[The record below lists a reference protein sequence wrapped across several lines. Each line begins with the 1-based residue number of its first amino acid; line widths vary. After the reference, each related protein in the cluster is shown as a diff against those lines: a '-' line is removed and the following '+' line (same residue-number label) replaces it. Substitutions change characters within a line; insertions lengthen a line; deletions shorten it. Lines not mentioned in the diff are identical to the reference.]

1 MFVKRAVR
9 IPIVETVA
17 LLFRRISVPH
27 RTLCFYILSRILR
40 IIRGREV
47 SVKFTEISTIITGL
61 AEYVA
66 YALRIVTQ
74 RADRTCRVTVQR
86 YTTAIRIH
94 TGQQHST
101 MGAAQRT
108 VALSGSQH
116 HRFTCESI
124 YVRSM
129 HGVSPEVYFISETF
143 LVPEAHCLITVLVRK
158 YINNIGMFR
167 LFDYLLRS
175 LATLCRKQCQASHQK
190 IYRFHIYLSYKM
202 INNKR

>member
-101 MGAAQRT
+101 MRAAQRT

-143 LVPEAHCLITVLVRK
+143 LIPEAHCLIAILIRK
-158 YINNIGMFR
+158 YIDDVWMFR
-167 LFDYLLRS
+167 LLCHLLGGFTALR
-175 LATLCRKQCQASHQK
+175 CKEGQASHQ
-190 IYRFHIYLSYKM
+190 
-202 INNKR
+202 

>member
-74 RADRTCRVTVQR
+74 RADRTCRITVQR
-86 YTTAIRIH
+86 YTTTIRIH

-101 MGAAQRT
+101 MGATQRT
-108 VALSGSQH
+108 VALSRSQH
-116 HRFTCESI
+116 HRFTCEGI

-129 HGVSPEVYFISETF
+129 HGVSPKVYLISETF
-143 LVPEAHCLITVLVRK
+143 LIPEAHCLIAILIRK
-158 YINNIGMFR
+158 YIDDVWMFR
-167 LFDYLLRS
+167 LLCHLFGSFTALRCKEGQ
-175 LATLCRKQCQASHQK
+175 ATHQ
-190 IYRFHIYLSYKM
+190 
-202 INNKR
+202 